1 MIADAREMSMVCE
14 NRLFI
19 VDARASADTFR
30 RSLKCEKCALTA
42 LLSRPLHS
50 PTPVPVRSPA
60 SAWRRGTA
68 MDSPESPPRQQ
79 PPTARKPLVDAGL
92 NSA

>member
-30 RSLKCEKCALTA
+30 LSLKCEKCG
-42 LLSRPLHS
+42 SHS
-50 PTPVPVRSPA
+50 PAISWDQRAWSA
-60 SAWRRGTA
+60 SMR
-68 MDSPESPPRQQ
+68 
-79 PPTARKPLVDAGL
+79 
-92 NSA
+92 